1 MQVRRAEQEIEKL
14 QKFSGDV
21 YTIKVDDN
29 GVFHVYANDVSI
41 GLEPTRKQAHD
52 LVNAHFF
59 YRLQTAQRFPA

>member
-1 MQVRRAEQEIEKL
+1 MQVRKAQQEVEKF

-21 YTIKVDDN
+21 YTIKLDET
-29 GVFHVYANDVSI
+29 GAFHVYVNDVSI
-41 GLEPTRKQAHD
+41 GLEPTRKQARD